1 MKSFLFA
8 LFILI
13 SFDLFAQTITPKPI
27 YEGSQSLTIDI
38 LQSGRIWFGFQ
49 NPDYETI
56 VDIKSFTVNSKDKAI
71 ELIDKAIYILAMN
84 KTDRDQHIRDEYE
97 NVYTLFGIVLRLPK
111 LKFITL
117 IRPSLKYCN

>member
-13 SFDLFAQTITPKPI
+13 NFDLFAQTITPKPI

-49 NPDYETI
+49 NPDYKTI
-56 VDIKSFTVNSKDKAI
+56 VDIKSITQI
-71 ELIDKAIYILAMN
+71 
-84 KTDRDQHIRDEYE
+84 
-97 NVYTLFGIVLRLPK
+97 
-111 LKFITL
+111 KFIKL
-117 IRPSLKYCN
+117 IRPSLIYCN